1 MKWRQFKDNQNY
13 QIAYR
18 LDYISLQPL
27 IRDLGNPETSK
38 NYKYS
43 NKFEFLKFCYFFLKK
58 NIQDSEKRLVL
69 KRESQL
75 FFVKIREILSYP
87 ILF

>member
-1 MKWRQFKDNQNY
+1 MTKFFFLFFEMTKFSMKWRQFKDNQNY

-43 NKFEFLKFCYFFLKK
+43 NKFEFLKFC
-58 NIQDSEKRLVL
+58 
-69 KRESQL
+69 
-75 FFVKIREILSYP
+75 
-87 ILF
+87 